1 MRISPT
7 ATGRGNGELP
17 FTQPPVPGDRVH
29 PVRESPLS
37 QVHHRIPSLA
47 VEQQLITL
55 DPATFFDPMGTAGP
69 KTPPGTPVT
78 VTIAAQ
84 DFQGPDW
91 RVEVVRQPDNG
102 G

>member
-1 MRISPT
+1 
-7 ATGRGNGELP
+7 
-17 FTQPPVPGDRVH
+17 
-29 PVRESPLS
+29 
-37 QVHHRIPSLA
+37 